1 MNIKTLIISSIVL
14 LSLDYIYLKGNA
26 KYFHKVFEN
35 IQNSKMNIRI
45 GGAILC
51 YIALLILLNYF
62 LLDDKNKTIKD
73 AFLLGFLVYAIY
85 DTTNYTTF
93 DKWPI
98 KLMIMDCI
106 WGGILLAITFYLT
119 NLIKKLKK

>member
-1 MNIKTLIISSIVL
+1 MDIKTIIISSIVL
-14 LSLDYIYLKGNA
+14 LSLDYIYLKGNT
-26 KYFHKVFEN
+26 KYFHKVFKN

-45 GGAILC
+45 EGAILC
-51 YIALLILLNYF
+51 YIALIILLNYF
-62 LLDDKNKTIKD
+62 LLDNEKRTVKD

-93 DKWPI
+93 DKWPV
-98 KLMIMDCI
+98 KLMVMDCI

-119 NLIKKLKK
+119 KLIKKLIK